1 MALFDLLIANKIDFN
16 DCIADLPNFQLVLT
30 SGNNNFI
37 SRMLAT
43 GQDFSKSV
51 LNAVL
56 RDDATMLAKIF
67 SYKANLSQISY
78 SGYSLLQLALKHGS
92 YKAAEQILKSNPK
105 TIEQL
110 GASGISALQLALLM
124 DNKLGVELLKKFGAN
139 FELELKNAISKNH
152 GKIGNKIL
160 EANPDLLNKLDDQDS
175 SPLYHALLQ
184 NKLPIADS
192 LLNQGADSKIVMQ
205 RALTENNAS
214 MIKDLVALKPESSK
228 VVLDDNKTPLYLAL
242 EQDKIEIAKLL
253 LETSD
258 LMSVV
263 KLSADKTQ
271 ANITVKLIKLQ
282 PDLLTKL
289 AQVENSG
296 VAEKLL
302 EDPGF
307 MSLAELL
314 TDSNG
319 NNLLHLA
326 CQNNSY
332 QLATRILEKAHIN
345 VNQQNSEGKTAFHI
359 LLENSLGFEEKSQL
373 AEALL
378 KYHPDIRLSDDSG
391 HTSIDL
397 AVNDPAILTLFF
409 QQNLMG
415 DSSHTDS

>member
-1 MALFDLLIANKIDFN
+1 MDKERLERLQSLKSKFNSLSNNPLMDIEGDGSTLESKLSREKSSYDSYVSQYDSLSSQLSQAQSDLANKQSTLSSTQYNLSNI
-16 DCIADLPNFQLVLT
+16 QSTLT
-30 SGNNNFI
+30 SKQNN
-37 SRMLAT
+37 LAT
-43 GQDFSKSV
+43 
-51 LNAVL
+51 
-56 RDDATMLAKIF
+56 
-67 SYKANLSQISY
+67 
-78 SGYSLLQLALKHGS
+78 
-92 YKAAEQILKSNPK
+92 
-105 TIEQL
+105 
-110 GASGISALQLALLM
+110 
-124 DNKLGVELLKKFGAN
+124 
-139 FELELKNAISKNH
+139 
-152 GKIGNKIL
+152 
-160 EANPDLLNKLDDQDS
+160 
-175 SPLYHALLQ
+175 LQ
-184 NKLPIADS
+184 NKLSIADS

-228 VVLDDNKTPLYLAL
+228 VVMDDNKTPLYLAL

-282 PDLLTKL
+282 PNLLTKL
-289 AQVENSG
+289 SQVENSG

-307 MSLAELL
+307 MSLVESL

-326 CQNNSY
+326 CQNNNY

-378 KYHPDIRLSDDSG
+378 KYHPDIRLSDDGG